1 MSTMDSREELVLFAL
16 YCIGFITVGVM
27 IYIASSILDQLTRE
41 RVQLQ
46 LRNENRIEMRSV
58 SQL

>member
-1 MSTMDSREELVLFAL
+1 MDSREEGVLFAL